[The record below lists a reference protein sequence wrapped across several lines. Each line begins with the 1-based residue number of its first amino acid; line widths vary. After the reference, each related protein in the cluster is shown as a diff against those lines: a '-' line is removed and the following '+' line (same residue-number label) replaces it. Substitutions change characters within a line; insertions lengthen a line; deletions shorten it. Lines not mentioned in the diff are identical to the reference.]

1 MLPKIRREGES
12 PPDDSPWEE
21 RRQPCYTALD
31 GAVQEPSLTEA
42 DDLARKIV
50 DLLTDRQAEEIV
62 LLDIRNLTSFADY
75 FVIATASNPRHMR
88 ALVETLDKEL
98 RSDGVSALHQ
108 EGERDSG
115 WVLVDY
121 NDVIV
126 HLFSPEERNRYA
138 LEDLWEE
145 AKQVVR
151 IQ

>member
-1 MLPKIRREGES
+1 
-12 PPDDSPWEE
+12 
-21 RRQPCYTALD
+21 
-31 GAVQEPSLTEA
+31 
-42 DDLARKIV
+42 LA
-50 DLLTDRQAEEIV
+50 DRQAEEIV
-62 LLDIRNLTSFADY
+62 LLDIRKLAAFSDY

-88 ALVETLDKEL
+88 ALAETLDKEL
-98 RSDGVSALHQ
+98 RTEGVSSLHR

-126 HLFSPEERNRYA
+126 HLFSPDQRVRYGLEE
-138 LEDLWEE
+138 LWEA